1 MKKIS
6 IIVPCY
12 NVEQYLWRCY
22 KSFAHQ
28 KDAED
33 VELIFINDG
42 STDNTLAILQEIK
55 SLDDRVILL
64 NQENLGVS
72 AARNTALNIVQ
83 GEYIYLL
90 DADDYLTEGAI
101 SRFKQII
108 LEYFPDIIMTAY
120 NVSKGEIETLRK
132 LPVNDGLY
140 DKFALFG
147 NISFF
152 PTAPKLAYRSKI
164 IKEHNIR
171 FMPSIKCGE
180 VYAFTVNYIQF
191 AMNIYTINI
200 PAFYY
205 FMRSDS
211 AIHKPNYQND
221 QTIMY
226 ALDSI
231 YENGEDL
238 TSCKAFPVTAF
249 RLFRTF
255 AYTKF
260 LKYSL
265 ENQMLSTIKE
275 VLSNISVKKCIKD
288 TAFKP
293 HKMLKERLLALYIC
307 LMPKELGFKL
317 LIRLVKK

>member
-12 NVEQYLWRCY
+12 NVEQYIWRCY

-64 NQENLGVS
+64 NQENMGVS

-152 PTAPKLAYRSKI
+152 PTAPKLVYRSKF
-164 IKEHNIR
+164 IKEQNLR
-171 FMPSIKCGE
+171 FLSSIKCGE
-180 VYAFTVNYIQF
+180 VYAFTVNYMQF
-191 AMNIYTINI
+191 AMNIYTTNI
-200 PAFYY
+200 PTFYY
-205 FMRSDS
+205 FMRNDS

-221 QTIMY
+221 ITIIDG
-226 ALDSI
+226 LNSI
-231 YENGEDL
+231 YKNGSDF
-238 TSCKAFPVTAF
+238 SNYGSFIVTAF
-249 RLFRTF
+249 RLMCCFS
-255 AYTKF
+255 YNKY
-260 LKYSL
+260 LKSPI
-265 ENQMLSTIKE
+265 NTQTIE
-275 VLSNISVKKCIKD
+275 FIERILSNKIVKQCIKD
-288 TAFKP
+288 TLFKP
-293 HKMLKERLLALYIC
+293 HKLIKERLLALYIYI
-307 LMPKELGFKL
+307 MPSKIGFKL
-317 LIRLVKK
+317 LHWLTNK

>member
-12 NVEQYLWRCY
+12 NVEQYIWRCY

-33 VELIFINDG
+33 VELIFVNDG

-55 SLDDRVILL
+55 SLDNRVILL
-64 NQENLGVS
+64 NQDNMGVS

-90 DADDYLTEGAI
+90 DADDYLAEDAIYMFKKIITEY
-101 SRFKQII
+101 S
-108 LEYFPDIIMTAY
+108 PDMIMTAY
-120 NVSKGEIETLRK
+120 KIYKDGVDTLRK
-132 LPVNDGLY
+132 LPVKEGLY
-140 DKFALFG
+140 DKFTLFE
-147 NISFF
+147 NISYF
-152 PTAPKLAYRSKI
+152 PTAPQLVYRSKY
-164 IKEHNIR
+164 IKEQNLR

-180 VYAFTVNYIQF
+180 VYAFTVNYMQF
-191 AMNIYTINI
+191 AMNIYTTNI
-200 PAFYY
+200 PTFYY
-205 FMRSDS
+205 FMRNDS

-231 YENGEDL
+231 YENGGEL
-238 TSCKAFPVTAF
+238 TSYKAFHITAF

-260 LKYSL
+260 LKYSI

-307 LMPKELGFKL
+307 LMPKELGFRL